1 MSKRTRVRK
10 FLLDLCL
17 QAALYQKEKIQT
29 IMEKCFETDKEMSL
43 FLLQLYSHVRDYETQ
58 TDKSILPALQTVY
71 ESLPKI
77 WSINLSDKNASLF
90 LEVLKLQPVKKA
102 VELRGWSEEESEMRI
117 LLQCLPY
124 ISQLR

>member
-1 MSKRTRVRK
+1 M
-10 FLLDLCL
+10 
-17 QAALYQKEKIQT
+17 QAALHQNEKIQT
-29 IMEKCFETDKEMSL
+29 IVEKCFKTDKETSV
-43 FLLQLYSHVRDYETQ
+43 FLLLLYKHIISYEALEGR
-58 TDKSILPALQTVY
+58 SVLPALQSVY
-71 ESLPKI
+71 SSLPKI

-102 VELRGWSEEESEMRI
+102 VELKGWSEDESELKI

>member
-1 MSKRTRVRK
+1 MRK

-17 QAALYQKEKIQT
+17 QAALHQNEQIQT
-29 IMEKCFETDKEMSL
+29 IVEKCFKTDKETSV
-43 FLLQLYSHVRDYETQ
+43 FLLLLYSHVRNHEAQ
-58 TDKSILPALQTVY
+58 AGRSILPALQSVY
-71 ESLPKI
+71 TSLPKI
-77 WSINLSDKNASLF
+77 WSINLSDKKASLF

-102 VELRGWSEEESEMRI
+102 VELTGWSEDEDEMKI